1 MNKDDATDLPKTD
14 VLLVFVKKKAK
25 KKDHLNIPTIFITL
39 NSCHFH
45 RIPNKKPQN
54 WFPTILVS

>member
-25 KKDHLNIPTIFITL
+25 KKDQLNIPTIFIKL

-45 RIPNKKPQN
+45 RIPNKKP
-54 WFPTILVS
+54 